1 MIPNL
6 EEIKIIAGDDDFI
19 QSLTHDSF
27 PEFVLIS
34 EFVDTLA
41 PVAKFG
47 ANAKLAQSYLAA
59 HLLSVAAVDAGGRG
73 PVSSETIGGVSRS
86 WTLPYL
92 NQTSVIASTQYGLM
106 FLDMRNHTI
115 PSLMVI

>member
-1 MIPNL
+1 MLPIL
-6 EEIKIIAGDDDFI
+6 EEVKVVAQDDDFI
-19 QSLTHDSF
+19 QGLNDDTD

-34 EFVDTLA
+34 GFVDQIA
-41 PVAKFG
+41 PESKFG
-47 ANAKLAQSYLAA
+47 ANAKAAQTYLAA

-73 PVSSETIGGVSRS
+73 PVSSESIGGVTRS

-106 FLDMRNHTI
+106 FIEIQNRTI
-115 PSLMVI
+115 PPLLVI